1 MIFEFNFLAAARN
14 RWLPQKE
21 DLAAAAQPA
30 PHTNCSFRAAA
41 APTPPPAKEKAERKP
56 VSLSP
61 TLLRVMEDGDVEGSH
76 SATTFSNKLA
86 SLLSF
91 LDDLQNTDSCNEL
104 SSNYDGREMFG
115 VTSSHVA
122 CTGPAVIKNSANTA
136 RLGEE
141 EERDKDL
148 HDCVVPSTKTSSS
161 SKSLLTREKIYIW
174 DEWEETVQDGAMVLL
189 DIDRHMAPGDDP
201 KEYTKSN
208 LMPADAR
215 QQLQLLKAMSE
226 EVQTRAS
233 SMKIE
238 LDYKTKKVEELHAL
252 RVKTESDHVQRMKSM
267 KQEWK
272 TRLEDAKAERD
283 EVRVCPISFG
293 FGSRF

>member
-1 MIFEFNFLAAARN
+1 MIFEFIFLAAARN
-14 RWLPQKE
+14 RSLPPKE

-61 TLLRVMEDGDVEGSH
+61 TLLRVMEDDDVEGSH

-161 SKSLLTREKIYIW
+161 SKSLLTRDW

-208 LMPADAR
+208 LMPANAR

>member
-1 MIFEFNFLAAARN
+1 
-14 RWLPQKE
+14 
-21 DLAAAAQPA
+21 
-30 PHTNCSFRAAA
+30 
-41 APTPPPAKEKAERKP
+41 
-56 VSLSP
+56 
-61 TLLRVMEDGDVEGSH
+61 MEDDDVKGSQ
-76 SATTFSNKLA
+76 SATTFSNKLE

-104 SSNYDGREMFG
+104 SSNYDGREIFG

-122 CTGPAVIKNSANTA
+122 CADIKNSTRNTA

-141 EERDKDL
+141 ERDKDL
-148 HDCVVPSTKTSSS
+148 LDCVFPSTKTSSS
-161 SKSLLTREKIYIW
+161 SKSLLTREKKYIW
-174 DEWEETVQDGAMVLL
+174 DEWEETVQDGAKVLL
-189 DIDRHMAPGDDP
+189 DIEQQMAPGDDP
-201 KEYTKSN
+201 KEYSKSN
-208 LMPADAR
+208 PTPDDAR

-238 LDYKTKKVEELHAL
+238 LDYKTKKVKELHAL
-252 RVKTESDHVQRMKSM
+252 RVKTESDHVQRMKAM

-283 EVRVCPISFG
+283 KVRVCPTSFG
-293 FGSRF
+293 FGSRFRLPPLH

>member
-1 MIFEFNFLAAARN
+1 M
-14 RWLPQKE
+14 K
-21 DLAAAAQPA
+21 D
-30 PHTNCSFRAAA
+30 
-41 APTPPPAKEKAERKP
+41 
-56 VSLSP
+56 
-61 TLLRVMEDGDVEGSH
+61 DDVKGSH
-76 SATTFSNKLA
+76 SATTFSNKLE

-104 SSNYDGREMFG
+104 SSNYDGREIFG

-122 CTGPAVIKNSANTA
+122 CTGPADIKNSASNTA

-161 SKSLLTREKIYIW
+161 SKSLLTREKKYIW

-189 DIDRHMAPGDDP
+189 DIDQQMAPGDDP

-208 LMPADAR
+208 PMPADAR

-238 LDYKTKKVEELHAL
+238 LDYKTKKVEELHEL

-272 TRLEDAKAERD
+272 TRLKDAKAERD

-293 FGSRF
+293 FGSRFRLPPLHYIFCVHRSQMNKKR

>member
-1 MIFEFNFLAAARN
+1 
-14 RWLPQKE
+14 
-21 DLAAAAQPA
+21 
-30 PHTNCSFRAAA
+30 
-41 APTPPPAKEKAERKP
+41 
-56 VSLSP
+56 
-61 TLLRVMEDGDVEGSH
+61 MEDDEVQGSH
-76 SATTFSNKLA
+76 SATTFSHKLE

-91 LDDLQNTDSCNEL
+91 LDDLQNNDSCNEL
-104 SSNYDGREMFG
+104 CSNYDSREIFG

-122 CTGPAVIKNSANTA
+122 CTGPADVTNSARDTA

-148 HDCVVPSTKTSSS
+148 HDCVFASTKTSSS
-161 SKSLLTREKIYIW
+161 SKSLLTREKKYIW
-174 DEWEETVQDGAMVLL
+174 DEWEETVQDGVMVLL
-189 DIDRHMAPGDDP
+189 DIEQNMAPGDDP

-208 LMPADAR
+208 PMPADAR

-238 LDYKTKKVEELHAL
+238 LEYKTKKVEELHAL

-283 EVRVCPISFG
+283 KVRVCPINSG
-293 FGSRF
+293 FGNRFRLLPLH